1 MFSRSRWLAGCQPPA
16 NRWKKEGG
24 GYCSPMSFEPLST
37 MESALWGLLGSFIVE
52 ALELGAALRRAKTL
66 PWNRPDEPGLP
77 AYLASV
83 VLRLAAGAGLA
94 ALIGADGQLASP
106 FAAGLLGITA
116 PLLIEKI
123 LRQVDMAPAEATTPH
138 HHSTLPLTR
147 SVPPPI
153 AKDQKRAPGEAGSSD
168 VD

>member
-1 MFSRSRWLAGCQPPA
+1 MP
-16 NRWKKEGG
+16 
-24 GYCSPMSFEPLST
+24 FEPLST

-66 PWNRPDEPGLP
+66 PWKRPDEPGLP

-123 LRQVDMAPAEATTPH
+123 LRQVDLTPTEATAPH
-138 HHSTLPLTR
+138 RHSTLPLRR
-147 SVPPPI
+147 SLPPPLV
-153 AKDQKRAPGEAGSSD
+153 KDQTLAPGDADSPD

>member
-1 MFSRSRWLAGCQPPA
+1 
-16 NRWKKEGG
+16 
-24 GYCSPMSFEPLST
+24 

-66 PWNRPDEPGLP
+66 PWKRPDEPGLP

-123 LRQVDMAPAEATTPH
+123 LRQVDTVPAEPPAPNRRSTP
-138 HHSTLPLTR
+138 PLTR
-147 SVPPPI
+147 SAPPPR
-153 AKDQKRAPGEAGSSD
+153 AKDQTLAPGDSDPFD

>member
-1 MFSRSRWLAGCQPPA
+1 MP
-16 NRWKKEGG
+16 
-24 GYCSPMSFEPLST
+24 FEPLST

-66 PWNRPDEPGLP
+66 PWKRPDEPGLP

-94 ALIGADGQLASP
+94 ALIGADGRLASP
-106 FAAGLLGITA
+106 LAAGLLGITA
-116 PLLIEKI
+116 PLLIEKV
-123 LRQVDMAPAEATTPH
+123 LRQVDLASTEVDTPH
-138 HHSTLPLTR
+138 HHSTLPLSR
-147 SVPPPI
+147 SVPPPL
-153 AKDQKRAPGEAGSSD
+153 ATDQKLASGDADSSD